1 MSEACPQRRKAEEAV
16 ERDIPM
22 VSQLGKEVFPDHFKR
37 VDCEPDRSEAD
48 GEERSKDQEQGG
60 ADQHVDG
67 FLSCAHAAMILPA
80 RKLHSDLVASDEGG
94 ATTKPCLR
102 WPLAD
107 LFDLR

>member
-80 RKLHSDLVASDEGG
+80 RKVAQPPRRVRPGWGDYE
-94 ATTKPCLR
+94 ALLT
-102 WPLAD
+102 LAACGP
-107 LFDLR
+107 F